1 MRLWI
6 NAALLAVFASSVL
19 AVPSRAQ
26 PGGDFNVTTPVVV
39 ASVEQR
45 EVSAGRTFVGT
56 VLPSRRSTVGSA
68 VDERVIELLVN
79 DGDWVR
85 EGEPLAKLR
94 TTTVELELAAAKA
107 ELNLREYELT
117 ELKNGSR
124 PEEIAQ
130 AKASRARAEAIY
142 QYAKSR
148 LERTEAL
155 YAKGN
160 ITSKE
165 EMEEVRS
172 AATAAQQSLLE
183 AQAAYELATEGP
195 RQEKILQAEARLEM
209 QKAEVDRLEDHL
221 GRFTIRA
228 PYDSYVITEHTEV
241 GQWISRSDPVVEVA
255 AIDPVEITVAVPET
269 YIASLRAGMSATV
282 ILGALGGKAYPATI
296 SRIVPQADV
305 RSRSFPVK
313 IELSNPR
320 DDDGHELK
328 AGMLAQVTL
337 AVGRPQ
343 PALLVPKDALV
354 LGGRNP
360 LVYVV
365 ENDPKKRATV
375 RAVPVQ
381 LGVADQGDIQVTG
394 DLKAGQKVVVRG
406 NERLRPGMQVM
417 VVEDT
422 ET

>member
-1 MRLWI
+1 
-6 NAALLAVFASSVL
+6 
-19 AVPSRAQ
+19 
-26 PGGDFNVTTPVVV
+26 
-39 ASVEQR
+39 
-45 EVSAGRTFVGT
+45 VGT

-68 VDERVIELLVN
+68 VDERVIELHVN

-85 EGEPLAKLR
+85 EGESLAQLR
-94 TTTVELELAAAKA
+94 TITVELELAAAKA
-107 ELNLREYELT
+107 ELTLREHELT
-117 ELKNGSR
+117 ELRNGSR

-130 AKASRARAEAIY
+130 AKASRARAEALY

-165 EMEEVRS
+165 ELEEVRS
-172 AATAAQQSLLE
+172 QAAAAEQSLLE

-195 RQEKILQAEARLEM
+195 RQEKILQAEARVEM
-209 QKAEVDRLEDHL
+209 QKVEVARLEDHL
-221 GRFTIRA
+221 GKFTIRA
-228 PYDSYVITEHTEV
+228 PYDSYVIAEHTEV

-269 YIASLRAGMSATV
+269 YIASLRAGMSASV
-282 ILGALGGKAYPATI
+282 MLDAVAGKVYPAAI

-313 IELSNPR
+313 IDLSNPR
-320 DDDGHELK
+320 GDDGHELK
-328 AGMLAQVTL
+328 AGMLAHVTL

-354 LGGRNP
+354 LGGRMP

-365 ENDPKKRATV
+365 ENDPKKQATV

-381 LGVADQGDIQVTG
+381 LGVADRGDIQVTG

-406 NERLRPGMQVM
+406 NERLRPGTQVM
-417 VVEDT
+417 AVENP
-422 ET
+422 EK